1 MTQET
6 GLSGNQI
13 LGPNLKSMRC
23 SSLIL
28 THMCRIR
35 ENGTESNWVD
45 AKFEL
50 IVNPLPSLT
59 TEADLPILA
68 DVSLPL
74 KSFLV
79 DSTGVIFRRGEVLK
93 LSLT

>member
-1 MTQET
+1 
-6 GLSGNQI
+6 
-13 LGPNLKSMRC
+13 
-23 SSLIL
+23 
-28 THMCRIR
+28 MCRIR

-45 AKFEL
+45 AKFEVV
-50 IVNPLPSLT
+50 VNPLPSLT

-79 DSTGVIFRRGEVLK
+79 DSTDVILGGGKF
-93 LSLT
+93 